1 MSSRFDNNENSY
13 KHSMNSLGKS
23 NTYKKGSKYSEIDD
37 EEYIDINQ
45 YASRFSASSGTAASA
60 NRIIK
65 NNKDKKKKEKEEEN
79 EKGIEHQSFLK
90 GAMILTISIVV
101 VKIIGALFKVLF
113 ANVVDGVGNGLF
125 NSAYELYNVI
135 FTVASAGFP
144 IALSRMVSEYV
155 SKHRYKDVR
164 KLHKISIPFFVITG
178 LACFLLMVALSGVYG
193 KMIDNNS
200 IQLPV
205 IALAPIVFFG
215 CLMSIYR
222 GYFEGMRYMV
232 PTAVSEII
240 EVSGKLLVGL
250 ALAYIVNYMGTTE
263 YASSGTLFGMV
274 MADTAAYKN
283 TLAAFTVSAAFI
295 GVSVGSFCGF
305 LYLMLKYKFAKGGIT
320 KKQLAEAPDAQS
332 GRALFKK
339 LALTAIPIGLGSFVM
354 SIASTI
360 DSILVQ
366 NRIVSIMESGK
377 GDVLQSIYSFL
388 DPATF
393 SVDVNGHYNIQTFLF
408 GCYGYALTFLML
420 VTAVTQVFG
429 QSAMPSLTAA
439 WTVKDKK
446 QIRSNINTILK
457 VTLLVTL
464 PAGIGL
470 TVLAEPLLT
479 LLYGVRVEVTIAAQ
493 VLRVMGISS
502 IFIATSTPIC
512 SMLQAIGRVDMPLK
526 LYTVGMLV
534 KIVINYT
541 LVGIPEVN
549 IQGAAVGS
557 LVAYMFVSVVG
568 IYFIAK
574 DTKVVPDFKT
584 ILLKPLLAAVCC
596 GAAAYGCSCVIN
608 TIMAPGRL
616 TVIPSL
622 VVAVVVYVLALLLFK
637 AVTPEDLEN
646 IPGGNKIGKL
656 LAKYKLLG

>member
-1 MSSRFDNNENSY
+1 VSSRFDNNENSY

-45 YASRFSASSGTAASA
+45 YASRFSASSGTAANA

-65 NNKDKKKKEKEEEN
+65 NNKDEKKKEKEEEN

-305 LYLMLKYKFAKGGIT
+305 LYLMLKYKFTKGGIT

>member
-45 YASRFSASSGTAASA
+45 YASRFSASSGTAANA

-65 NNKDKKKKEKEEEN
+65 NNKDEKKKEKEEEN

-295 GVSVGSFCGF
+295 GVSVGSFCG
-305 LYLMLKYKFAKGGIT
+305 LNL
-320 KKQLAEAPDAQS
+320 Q
-332 GRALFKK
+332 RA
-339 LALTAIPIGLGSFVM
+339 V
-354 SIASTI
+354 
-360 DSILVQ
+360 
-366 NRIVSIMESGK
+366 
-377 GDVLQSIYSFL
+377 
-388 DPATF
+388 
-393 SVDVNGHYNIQTFLF
+393 
-408 GCYGYALTFLML
+408 
-420 VTAVTQVFG
+420 
-429 QSAMPSLTAA
+429 
-439 WTVKDKK
+439 
-446 QIRSNINTILK
+446 
-457 VTLLVTL
+457 
-464 PAGIGL
+464 
-470 TVLAEPLLT
+470 
-479 LLYGVRVEVTIAAQ
+479 
-493 VLRVMGISS
+493 
-502 IFIATSTPIC
+502 
-512 SMLQAIGRVDMPLK
+512 
-526 LYTVGMLV
+526 
-534 KIVINYT
+534 
-541 LVGIPEVN
+541 
-549 IQGAAVGS
+549 
-557 LVAYMFVSVVG
+557 
-568 IYFIAK
+568 
-574 DTKVVPDFKT
+574 
-584 ILLKPLLAAVCC
+584 LLKSSLPRLRTLSREGLCLKSLHLQLFLLA
-596 GAAAYGCSCVIN
+596 
-608 TIMAPGRL
+608 
-616 TVIPSL
+616 
-622 VVAVVVYVLALLLFK
+622 
-637 AVTPEDLEN
+637 
-646 IPGGNKIGKL
+646 
-656 LAKYKLLG
+656 

>member
-65 NNKDKKKKEKEEEN
+65 NNKDEKKKEKEEEN

-479 LLYGVRVEVTIAAQ
+479 LLYGVRVEATIAAQ

-608 TIMAPGRL
+608 TIMPPGRL